1 MEMKMIERIMSSYG
15 ISPVKIT
22 KVSDQVYKVVDG
34 QRQYAL
40 KKSVLTPQTVKNWE
54 QVFHHADQKHIP
66 EILSIFLTKDHS
78 LYTISEDESYYLM
91 PWIDGKTSTIEQLYR
106 SIGKVHKKT
115 QQFQSVD
122 YDKMVH
128 HFNQYSQYCDGV
140 QKRLLTDVKQFESRI
155 YMSPLELQVCTQY
168 RDVELAIKK
177 AQEQIRQLTSRLE
190 KREEWGY
197 CLCHGNL
204 RLSHGLVGVDHTYL
218 INWEQANYNYPVTD
232 LSILLK
238 NELIHYDAPAKLW
251 MNTFN
256 IYMEENRL
264 HNNELS
270 LLLIHLLD
278 PTTYIKCI
286 QQYIEQTSSQSMINQ
301 MKQLQIE
308 HRQLLFGLQFLGFI
322 NEHYFS
328 KINSDLD
335 LDN

>member
-106 SIGKVHKKT
+106 SIGKVHKKK

-128 HFNQYSQYCDGV
+128 HFKDRKST
-140 QKRLLTDVKQFESRI
+140 RLNSSHV
-155 YMSPLELQVCTQY
+155 
-168 RDVELAIKK
+168 AISYAVFCLKK
-177 AQEQIRQLTSRLE
+177 
-190 KREEWGY
+190 
-197 CLCHGNL
+197 
-204 RLSHGLVGVDHTYL
+204 
-218 INWEQANYNYPVTD
+218 
-232 LSILLK
+232 
-238 NELIHYDAPAKLW
+238 
-251 MNTFN
+251 
-256 IYMEENRL
+256 
-264 HNNELS
+264 
-270 LLLIHLLD
+270 
-278 PTTYIKCI
+278 
-286 QQYIEQTSSQSMINQ
+286 
-301 MKQLQIE
+301 
-308 HRQLLFGLQFLGFI
+308 
-322 NEHYFS
+322 
-328 KINSDLD
+328 KINTID
-335 LDN
+335 

>member
-1 MEMKMIERIMSSYG
+1 MVEEIMASYG
-15 ISPVKIT
+15 IKPVKIT
-22 KVSDQVYKVVDG
+22 GISDRVYKVIAG
-34 QRQYAL
+34 QHQYSL
-40 KKSVLTPQTVKNWE
+40 KKSVLTPQTVKKWE

-91 PWIDGKTSTIEQLYR
+91 PWIDGERSTIEQLYR

-122 YDKMVH
+122 YDQMVH
-128 HFNQYSQYCDGV
+128 HFNQYHQYCDDI
-140 QKRLLTDVKQFESRI
+140 QKRLFTYVKQFESHI

-177 AQEQIRQLTSRLE
+177 AQEQIKQLTDSQERKE
-190 KREEWGY
+190 KWGH